1 MEPFRPI
8 EANNNG
14 QMVPQAESIWE
25 GNYTNAAVARNAK
38 RMLTTETGWKEHF
51 TTSTSCARFAEL
63 LHKKASFSWR
73 RSGWLNVLMSG
84 SERVQWKCTRWY
96 PRKKKKKGGWKEYST
111 EAVLQSMLK
120 LCRGT
125 TSVFRENHVNSR
137 TSTFHELRQHT
148 YF

>member
-73 RSGWLNVLMSG
+73 RSG
-84 SERVQWKCTRWY
+84 
-96 PRKKKKKGGWKEYST
+96 
-111 EAVLQSMLK
+111 
-120 LCRGT
+120 
-125 TSVFRENHVNSR
+125 
-137 TSTFHELRQHT
+137 
-148 YF
+148 